1 MSMDDP
7 AVPCDRCEESVA
19 ASKFATH
26 PCVTP
31 RERALTA
38 LDRAAAD
45 AATIAAHARAITET
59 LPSQTWRAVARMA
72 DDARGE
78 STRVSIT
85 LWAARHLARETAR

>member
-7 AVPCDRCEESVA
+7 AVPCGRCEESVA
-19 ASKFATH
+19 ASRFATH

-45 AATIAAHARAITET
+45 AATIAAHARSATEA
-59 LPSQTWRAVARMA
+59 LPSATWRNVARMA
-72 DDARGE
+72 RDAKAE
-78 STRVSIT
+78 SARVSIAIG
-85 LWAARHLARETAR
+85 AARILAHETAK